1 MKIGFLGCHPEYNHK
16 DIETIK
22 FSSDTTILEY
32 DMLVIDLENIFNSYG
47 HSGEY
52 NGLPTIT
59 NHDSTKL
66 KSDLNKRKIEI
77 KEFLES
83 GKNIIVICGNDNCV
97 YCYTGK
103 KDTSGVGK
111 NAVTTYYVE
120 DVHSTSLLPVE
131 IKSIK
136 LSGKRITLKN
146 KKLEEI
152 FKKYKDYLEYQTVY
166 ENVKDN
172 ILMTINDTKK
182 VVSYFEQIGKGVL
195 IFAPNLGFSRKDS
208 RGLRI
213 EKDYYNDLNSL
224 NKILSKSELKLPAFS
239 KKYMLPTEEEMIN
252 NIEKD
257 KIKLEKLA
265 LRVKEKEKTLIGI
278 QNEKIMFVGTGTPLE
293 MNSVENFKKI
303 GFTIIKYDPDS
314 VDEDIVIKY
323 KEEVA
328 VVEVKGVSGSATEK
342 HTSQIVKWKSEYHI
356 ENNILPKGILVVNAF
371 NERELEDRQEYFPDQ
386 MLKYAMHQEICLLTT
401 IQLYNIKEY
410 LKDNPKEKDKII
422 KTLFDTIGLY
432 QGFEDWNMYIKKI

>member
-1 MKIGFLGCHPEYNHK
+1 MKIGFLGCYPEYNHK
-16 DIETIK
+16 DMETIK

-32 DMLVIDLENIFNSYG
+32 DMLVVDLENLFDGYK
-47 HSGEY
+47 HYGEY
-52 NGLPTIT
+52 NGLPRIS
-59 NHDSTKL
+59 DSDSVKL

-111 NAVTTYYVE
+111 NARTTYYVE
-120 DVHSTSLLPVE
+120 VEHSISILPVE
-131 IKSIK
+131 TKPIE

-146 KKLEEI
+146 NKLEET
-152 FKKYKDYLEYQTVY
+152 FEKYKDYLEYQTAY
-166 ENVKDN
+166 EDIQDN

-182 VVSYFEQIGKGVL
+182 VVSYFEKVGKGLL
-195 IFAPNLGFSRKDS
+195 IFAPNLTFSKKDS
-208 RGLRI
+208 KDSKV

-224 NKILSKSELKLPAFS
+224 NKILSKTEIKLPAFS
-239 KKYMLPTEEEMIN
+239 KKYLLPKEEKMLVDIEK
-252 NIEKD
+252 EKD
-257 KIKLEKLA
+257 KLKKLVLSIEN
-265 LRVKEKEKTLIGI
+265 KEKTLINL

-293 MNSVENFKKI
+293 MNSVENFKNI
-303 GFTIIKYDPDS
+303 GFSIIKYNPDA

-323 KEEVA
+323 KDNIA

-356 ENNILPKGILVVNAF
+356 ENGILPKGILLVNAF
-371 NERELEDRQEYFPDQ
+371 NERELDERQEYFPNQ
-386 MLKYAMHQEICLLTT
+386 MLKYATHQEICLLTT
-401 IQLYNIKEY
+401 IQLYNIKRY
-410 LKDNPKEKDKII
+410 LKDNPKEKEKII
-422 KTLFDTIGLY
+422 KSLFDTNGLY
-432 QGFEDWNMYIKKI
+432 SGFEDWNIYIKKA